1 VDSPHIVGFQD
12 EELLSDQYDDGDYNS
27 ETQGDIDS
35 LWELEAAAL
44 HQSEASNKGERPF
57 QNVGAGFARD
67 QPYEEDTASEVA
79 KDESFDPEE
88 IIGGDD
94 GYVVPPDVD
103 HNRSSARSG
112 FSAGTSFAERLQ
124 WVEDDNLNPNMSL
137 IEPFAVNIGEDDL
150 IFHLAAEG
158 FRDTSRPLI
167 SPATGR
173 QMRLPWMPYRIHH
186 RIRDELIADMLASGA
201 ETRDIM
207 DQFDPAALENVHN
220 NPDEYADLKAVS
232 AIRGK
237 LSQRITRFRDRI
249 GVLPVGGASRKKDTS
264 KNKIVVR
271 NNNVTANEELT
282 FRRLS
287 YEQNLVGVRGTY
299 DSNTGTYNDN
309 GVTHVAP
316 IPANPPQRWIGTLNA
331 VGRVTQ
337 GFIVHDYI
345 NSTGVFQGRPFSR
358 YPFPQ
363 AAHPDCPRSETPG
376 VAFQHQ
382 RRVSA
387 RPPPATQRAP
397 SPVTSRMAQA
407 APQQSSAASQKQTH
421 AGRRNASE
429 SSVGKRKR
437 KEEDK
442 ETVASNDTNSA
453 KRSCQEGAIGS
464 GENCAFSRPMA
475 QYEASPHSY
484 GGDSTSGSRHV
495 SSLIGS
501 VLGPPSS
508 RQANE
513 REDFERFENETGMS
527 FEQALGFDLENDD
540 GSVNRPLRHSCDT
553 EII

>member
-1 VDSPHIVGFQD
+1 MARSTKPSSSSTPKNDGSSDSHTQQDEFSEMQDSMVDSDDEPISTSTEDEEDYEEEYTPETCHSTAINSWLRKRAHTTSSRPPRSRSRPSRRRIASLEEEVEEDGKVSAPEVRIQQYKRGDNHTTRLRSLPVDSPHIVGFQD

-112 FSAGTSFAERLQ
+112 FSAGTSFAERLR

-345 NSTGVFQGRPFSR
+345 NSTGVFQGRPFPR
-358 YPFPQ
+358 YPFP
-363 AAHPDCPRSETPG
+363 
-376 VAFQHQ
+376 
-382 RRVSA
+382 
-387 RPPPATQRAP
+387 
-397 SPVTSRMAQA
+397 
-407 APQQSSAASQKQTH
+407 
-421 AGRRNASE
+421 
-429 SSVGKRKR
+429 
-437 KEEDK
+437 
-442 ETVASNDTNSA
+442 
-453 KRSCQEGAIGS
+453 
-464 GENCAFSRPMA
+464 
-475 QYEASPHSY
+475 
-484 GGDSTSGSRHV
+484 
-495 SSLIGS
+495 
-501 VLGPPSS
+501 
-508 RQANE
+508 
-513 REDFERFENETGMS
+513 
-527 FEQALGFDLENDD
+527 
-540 GSVNRPLRHSCDT
+540 
-553 EII
+553 